1 MARRRRI
8 APRSLTSGE
17 QRVLASFL
25 AGRLP
30 AGRLTAELAQARE
43 APPRTHATPVVAA
56 AKLRAA

>member
-25 AGRLP
+25 AGRLT
-30 AGRLTAELAQARE
+30 AGRLNAELAQARE
-43 APPRTHATPVVAA
+43 APPRTPVVAA

>member
-25 AGRLP
+25 AGRLT
-30 AGRLTAELAQARE
+30 AGRLNAELAQARE
-43 APPRTHATPVVAA
+43 APPRTPAAPVVAA

>member
-8 APRSLTSGE
+8 TPRSLTSGE

-30 AGRLTAELAQARE
+30 AGRLDAELAQARE
-43 APPRTHATPVVAA
+43 APPRTPGASVMAPELHAA
-56 AKLRAA
+56 